1 MGYWWTIALACI
13 TVPLAREIVQCGGR
27 AGDELCCQQLLP
39 PPPAVT
45 TPVLVSTSGPSTAS
59 LLP

>member
-13 TVPLAREIVQCGGR
+13 TVPLARKIVQCGGR

-39 PPPAVT
+39 PPGRDHA
-45 TPVLVSTSGPSTAS
+45 GAR
-59 LLP
+59 